1 LSKEILQKAA
11 GASPQTKY
19 GHQTK
24 KPLVVSGYEHL
35 VTEDDYPLTYL
46 RSEYDHQ
53 VERMKA
59 LGINVE
65 ALMFEQCVNTL
76 LYMLEHPQAASP
88 QTGWVKISEQLPEH
102 KQRVLAFGEYGG
114 KPTIKTALFHAG
126 QKYTTEQ
133 WYWSGWEEFKIT
145 HWISLPEP
153 PIEAAFQ
160 GSASDQNTN
169 Q

>member
-1 LSKEILQKAA
+1 MDKKAIEQLAEDIYDHYPDFGNGERALMEKSDVLAALCEMFEA
-11 GASPQTKY
+11 GA
-19 GHQTK
+19 
-24 KPLVVSGYEHL
+24 
-35 VTEDDYPLTYL
+35 
-46 RSEYDHQ
+46 
-53 VERMKA
+53 A
-59 LGINVE
+59 
-65 ALMFEQCVNTL
+65 
-76 LYMLEHPQAASP
+76 AASP